1 MLMGPT
7 AVKSL
12 MFHTTKRGYR
22 PYRDELGTFFSSSL
36 VDGMIIGFHGRSGW
50 YIDSVGVHALKEK
63 VPSACGPANDSKRC
77 NDKALSLL
85 DYPSWSGKPVNST
98 KEIAEEVG
106 IYFTSTTTEG
116 KVVGFHGRS
125 GLYLDAVGVE
135 KKPTTKNPCSPSI
148 SSDSYIALTVE
159 LTIFT

>member
-1 MLMGPT
+1 IAFDLPFEILTHVTGYFGTTMLMGPT

-22 PYRDELGTFFSSSL
+22 PYGDELGTFFSSSL

-98 KEIAEEVG
+98 KEIAEEVKFDYPNE
-106 IYFTSTTTEG
+106 ILNWILL
-116 KVVGFHGRS
+116 HHQ
-125 GLYLDAVGVE
+125 
-135 KKPTTKNPCSPSI
+135 P
-148 SSDSYIALTVE
+148 
-159 LTIFT
+159 